1 MIIIV
6 AIVITATT
14 TTAATTAAVVATTT
28 TTAAELFDRC
38 FVAACTIFTKK
49 LRFFTDH
56 QKDVCIVARQ
66 KIFLLKD
73 FVQRSII
80 CMLLQCLSVFFN

>member
-6 AIVITATT
+6 AIVITAT
-14 TTAATTAAVVATTT
+14 ATTT
-28 TTAAELFDRC
+28 TATATAAVAEVFDRC

-56 QKDVCIVARQ
+56 QKDVCTDARQ
-66 KIFLLKD
+66 KIFLMKD

-80 CMLLQCLSVFFN
+80 WMLLQCLSVFLH